1 MIVLGIV
8 LLVIGLLTGISIL
21 TYIGII
27 LIVIGAVFWILGST
41 GRPIGGRARWY

>member
-1 MIVLGIV
+1 MIILGIV

-27 LIVIGAVFWILGST
+27 LLVIGAVLAIMGGA
-41 GRPIGGRARWY
+41 GRPVGGRRWYY